1 MLWMAAEFN
10 FNVGMP
16 DDMPDEISNHDD
28 DDANEEDVAF
38 QSQLETDRPI
48 QANLDKMVIYEEG
61 AMYEA
66 QTE

>member
-1 MLWMAAEFN
+1 MLWMASEFS

-16 DDMPDEISNHDD
+16 GDMPDEIPNHDD
-28 DDANEEDVAF
+28 DDANEEDVR
-38 QSQLETDRPI
+38 SQLETDRPI